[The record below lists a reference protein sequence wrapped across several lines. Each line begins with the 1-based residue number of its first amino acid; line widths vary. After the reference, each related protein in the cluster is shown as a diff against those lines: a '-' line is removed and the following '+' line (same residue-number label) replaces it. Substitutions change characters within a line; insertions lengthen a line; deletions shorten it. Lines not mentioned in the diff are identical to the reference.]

1 MNSMEAAGDQF
12 TVSQRE
18 QTKHLMILE
27 NSQDIKVHLYTMDMW
42 HDARVHIMGHTHTHT
57 QIHTY
62 ACKPSCNCFPL
73 D

>member
-27 NSQDIKVHLYTMDMW
+27 NSQDIKVHLYTLDTW
-42 HDARVHIMGHTHTHT
+42 YDARTHTHTHT
-57 QIHTY
+57 HTHTYKHIHTHTDRY
-62 ACKPSCNCFPL
+62 ICL
-73 D
+73 